1 MIDKIW
7 KYTFAFATI
16 CVVILLS
23 IQSVSEVHRYE
34 RINTMQD
41 SIIRLDIKI
50 QELKNTIENERA
62 NYNDLIRAIPD
73 SMWTKHNGYVLQAL
87 HESRQSTADR
97 D

>member
-34 RINTMQD
+34 RISTMQD

-50 QELKNTIENERA
+50 HELKNTIKNERN
-62 NYNDLIRAIPD
+62 NYNNLLESIPD
-73 SMWTKHNGYVLQAL
+73 SVWTNPNGFMLQSL
-87 HESRQSTADR
+87 QED
-97 D
+97 

>member
-1 MIDKIW
+1 MIDRIW

-34 RINTMQD
+34 KISTMQD

-50 QELKNTIENERA
+50 QELKNTIENERD
-62 NYNDLIRAIPD
+62 NYNDLIESIPD

-87 HESRQSTADR
+87 HQSGQSSKDR

>member
-50 QELKNTIENERA
+50 QELKSTIENERN
-62 NYNDLIRAIPD
+62 NYNNLIKSIPD
-73 SMWTKHNGYVLQAL
+73 SAWTNPNGFMLQSL
-87 HESRQSTADR
+87 QEN
-97 D
+97 

>member
-34 RINTMQD
+34 RISTMQD

-50 QELKNTIENERA
+50 HELKNTIENERN
-62 NYNDLIRAIPD
+62 NYNNLIQSIPD
-73 SMWTKHNGYVLQAL
+73 SVWTNQNGFMLQSL
-87 HESRQSTADR
+87 QKD
-97 D
+97 

>member
-1 MIDKIW
+1 MIDRIW

-41 SIIRLDIKI
+41 SIRTLDTKI
-50 QELKNTIENERA
+50 QELKNTIENERD
-62 NYNDLIRAIPD
+62 NYNNLIQSIPD

-87 HESRQSTADR
+87 HEDRQSSEDR

>member
-1 MIDKIW
+1 MIDRIW

-41 SIIRLDIKI
+41 SIRTLDVKI
-50 QELKNTIENERA
+50 QELKSTIENERN
-62 NYNDLIRAIPD
+62 NYNNLIKSIPD
-73 SMWTKHNGYVLQAL
+73 SAWTNPNGFMLQSL
-87 HESRQSTADR
+87 QEN
-97 D
+97 

>member
-1 MIDKIW
+1 MIDRIW

-34 RINTMQD
+34 RISTMQD

-50 QELKNTIENERA
+50 QELKNTIENERD
-62 NYNDLIRAIPD
+62 NYNDLIESIPD
-73 SMWTKHNGYVLQAL
+73 SMWTKSNGYVLQAL
-87 HESRQSTADR
+87 HEDRQSSKDR

>member
-34 RINTMQD
+34 RISTMQD

-50 QELKNTIENERA
+50 HELKNTIENERN
-62 NYNDLIRAIPD
+62 NYNNLINAIPD
-73 SMWTKHNGYVLQAL
+73 SVWTNQNGFMLQSL
-87 HESRQSTADR
+87 QKD
-97 D
+97 

>member
-34 RINTMQD
+34 RISTMQD
-41 SIIRLDIKI
+41 SIRTLDTKI

-62 NYNDLIRAIPD
+62 NYNNVINAIPD
-73 SMWTKHNGYVLQAL
+73 SVWTNPNGFMLQSL
-87 HESRQSTADR
+87 QED
-97 D
+97 

>member
-1 MIDKIW
+1 MIDRIW

-34 RINTMQD
+34 QISTMQD

-50 QELKNTIENERA
+50 QELKNIIENERD
-62 NYNDLIRAIPD
+62 NYNNLIESIPD

-87 HESRQSTADR
+87 HENRQLTEDR
-97 D
+97 N

>member
-41 SIIRLDIKI
+41 SIRTLDTKI
-50 QELKNTIENERA
+50 QELKSTIENERN
-62 NYNDLIRAIPD
+62 NYNNLINAIPD
-73 SMWTKHNGYVLQAL
+73 SVWTNPNGFMLQSL
-87 HESRQSTADR
+87 QEN
-97 D
+97 

>member
-1 MIDKIW
+1 MIDRIW

-41 SIIRLDIKI
+41 SIRTLDVKI
-50 QELKNTIENERA
+50 QELKSTIENERN
-62 NYNDLIRAIPD
+62 NYNNLIESIPD
-73 SMWTKHNGYVLQAL
+73 SVWTNPNGFMLQSL
-87 HESRQSTADR
+87 QEN
-97 D
+97 

>member
-1 MIDKIW
+1 MIDRIW

-41 SIIRLDIKI
+41 SIRTLDTKI

-62 NYNDLIRAIPD
+62 NYNNLIQSIPD
-73 SMWTKHNGYVLQAL
+73 SVWTKSNGYVLQAL
-87 HESRQSTADR
+87 QEDRQSSKDR

>member
-1 MIDKIW
+1 MIDRIW

-41 SIIRLDIKI
+41 SIRTLDVKI
-50 QELKNTIENERA
+50 QELKSTIENERN
-62 NYNDLIRAIPD
+62 NYNNLIESIPD
-73 SMWTKHNGYVLQAL
+73 SVWTNPNGFMLQSL
-87 HESRQSTADR
+87 QED
-97 D
+97 

>member
-1 MIDKIW
+1 MIDRIW

-23 IQSVSEVHRYE
+23 IQSVSEVHRYQQ
-34 RINTMQD
+34 ISTMQD

-50 QELKNTIENERA
+50 HELKNIIENERD
-62 NYNDLIRAIPD
+62 NYNNLIQSIPD
-73 SMWTKHNGYVLQAL
+73 SMWTKSNGYVLQAL
-87 HESRQSTADR
+87 HEDRQSAKDR

>member
-1 MIDKIW
+1 MIDRIW

-41 SIIRLDIKI
+41 SIRTLDVKI
-50 QELKNTIENERA
+50 QELKSTIENERN
-62 NYNDLIRAIPD
+62 NYNNLIESIPD
-73 SMWTKHNGYVLQAL
+73 SAWTNPNGFMLQSL
-87 HESRQSTADR
+87 QEN
-97 D
+97 